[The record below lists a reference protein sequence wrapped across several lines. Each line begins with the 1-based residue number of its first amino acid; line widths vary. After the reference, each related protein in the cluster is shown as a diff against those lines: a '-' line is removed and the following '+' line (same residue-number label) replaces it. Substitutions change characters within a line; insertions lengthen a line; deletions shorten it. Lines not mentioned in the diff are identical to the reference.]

1 MFGEDKGGEIWLTVF
16 WFEGRIFREGEV
28 GGMAGGAICVEVR
41 LEVVLEVRRGD
52 EAKGRGEGGTE
63 FKSGAMILGGSL
75 FEEDT
80 RGRWTCSDRIRE
92 GSCPLPVALLTRPPP
107 RPFNVVAWR
116 YETKG
121 ADAISLV
128 VAMFD
133 WQGHVQP
140 FTLGVQPR

>member
-1 MFGEDKGGEIWLTVF
+1 MTVF

-28 GGMAGGAICVEVR
+28 GGIAGGAICVEVR

-63 FKSGAMILGGSL
+63 FKSGAMILGESL

-80 RGRWTCSDRIRE
+80 RGCWNCSDRIQE
-92 GSCPLPVALLTRPPP
+92 GSCQPGPLPVALLTRTPS
-107 RPFNVVAWR
+107 RPFNVVALR

-121 ADAISLV
+121 AGAISLV

-133 WQGHVQP
+133 WQGHV
-140 FTLGVQPR
+140 